1 MRANLNKNLLQN
13 LMNTNQ
19 NLHKKLLKEVL
30 DKKFNNCRII
40 CMMILYERQEVNK
53 EGKIL

>member
-1 MRANLNKNLLQN
+1 
-13 LMNTNQ
+13 MNTNQ